1 MSIASNWRTR
11 DQLLRVVR
19 RVRRR
24 WRLKLVLRGLALT
37 LAGTLL
43 TFLISASTLEF
54 LRFEPGAVTAF
65 RVVLWLVV
73 GFFVIRSVLWPLLRR
88 VSDER
93 VALYLERT
101 SRRCSPASWPR
112 SSPRARATS
121 WSGRLCCRRWC
132 LMR

>member
-19 RVRRR
+19 HVRRR

-93 VALYLERT
+93 VALYLEENEPSLPVPRPGRGRIRAQE
-101 SRRCSPASWPR
+101 RRAG
-112 SSPRARATS
+112 AVAFAA
-121 WSGRLCCRRWC
+121 GGGV
-132 LMR
+132 